1 MRQSKIY
8 WKYIS
13 KQNEGVTGQFKGQQ
27 QFLWKKKKHW
37 WPSLGLIMDGLWRTV
52 GQSAGQK
59 SCVKFQNKKSAQAA
73 IAEDRRRAKS
83 PDVLAHRLS
92 HLHNS
97 HQGVGLG
104 FGKHFLSIDLPF
116 PESKA
121 ACVKIYGY
129 GVWVWCNVVMLGC
142 RGLSFYCAGLSFY
155 YKTLPLHVKCVSFF
169 QTAYKCLH
177 CCLYSGMGLVPQI
190 GLFTVSEGR
199 LSAPLSSDKSQQAIL
214 TIAKTNWIL
223 SMSEF
228 DIMSYLKNSW
238 LCYYTLIWEGN
249 SFENIAKGTTGLRV
263 EFCLPK

>member
-97 HQGVGLG
+97 HQGVGSG
-104 FGKHFLSIDLPF
+104 FGKHFFFPLALICLSKNRKLP
-116 PESKA
+116 
-121 ACVKIYGY
+121 
-129 GVWVWCNVVMLGC
+129 
-142 RGLSFYCAGLSFY
+142 
-155 YKTLPLHVKCVSFF
+155 VSR
-169 QTAYKCLH
+169 Y
-177 CCLYSGMGLVPQI
+177 MDMV
-190 GLFTVSEGR
+190 
-199 LSAPLSSDKSQQAIL
+199 
-214 TIAKTNWIL
+214 
-223 SMSEF
+223 SEF
-228 DIMSYLKNSW
+228 DA
-238 LCYYTLIWEGN
+238 TLSCWVAEGCH
-249 SFENIAKGTTGLRV
+249 FIV
-263 EFCLPK
+263 QD